1 MCFVFLIH
9 GLFRS
14 TSFNFKFCIALGI
27 DLYSLLFILNFN
39 FCCFNLPEFIKT
51 CFVEERRV
59 CFAQWLIHVYLK
71 RMRVLVVLV
80 VMFSKCQVD

>member
-1 MCFVFLIH
+1 MDCLEAHLLI
-9 GLFRS
+9 S
-14 TSFNFKFCIALGI
+14 NFASLSQFHLGI

-59 CFAQWLIHVYLK
+59 CFAQWFDTCVPEK
-71 RMRVLVVLV
+71 NACSGGVGCNVL
-80 VMFSKCQVD
+80 

>member
-1 MCFVFLIH
+1 MDCLEAHLLI
-9 GLFRS
+9 S
-14 TSFNFKFCIALGI
+14 NFASLSQFHLGI

>member
-1 MCFVFLIH
+1 MDCLEAHLLI
-9 GLFRS
+9 S
-14 TSFNFKFCIALGI
+14 NFALLSQFHLGI
-27 DLYSLLFILNFN
+27 DLYSLLFIFNFN

-59 CFAQWLIHVYLK
+59 CFAQWLILVYLK
-71 RMRVLVVLV
+71 RMRVLVLV